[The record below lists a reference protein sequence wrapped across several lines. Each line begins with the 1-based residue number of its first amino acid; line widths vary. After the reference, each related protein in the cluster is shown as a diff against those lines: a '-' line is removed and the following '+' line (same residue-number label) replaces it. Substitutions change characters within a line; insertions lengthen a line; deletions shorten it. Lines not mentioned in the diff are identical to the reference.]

1 MNLQDRCLRINEN
14 IPDGGLYTGE
24 RREVHPNSKVPWR
37 ISPVPFPIPAEELVW
52 LENLGTHL
60 LKFYKV
66 CNLLYSQ
73 STRGIQPKW
82 ISDYLDKG
90 KPETVIEFGRMRR
103 FKSQLPQV
111 IRPDILPTENGMVIS
126 ELDSIPGGIGFTGG
140 LSIQYSELGCEILGG
155 SNGMATGFAEM
166 VRSLSK
172 KDRPVLAIIVSD
184 EAEDY
189 RQEMYWL
196 ASELNRLGLYAR
208 TVHPRDIIFTETGLF
223 LDEDEGN
230 IQVDIV
236 YRFFELFDLKNIPK
250 SELILYAAKKRNV
263 IITPPPKAYLEE
275 KLLFALFH
283 HPVLQ
288 SFWKRELGKDTHRLL
303 SEIIPST
310 WIIDPSELPPHAII
324 PGLSLDETPITDF
337 RQLITVTQK
346 QRELVIKPS
355 GFSSLAWGSKGV
367 AIGHDMATEDWKKA
381 VEQALSRFEET
392 PHILQEFHKSK
403 RIVMP
408 YYDFNSCD
416 IRQMKGRALLR
427 PYYFVVQDK
436 VRLAGIQATVC
447 PDDKKILHGMVD
459 SVIVPCIVE

>member
-1 MNLQDRCLRINEN
+1 MSLQDRCLRINEN

-37 ISPVPFPIPAEELVW
+37 ISPTPFPISAEDLAW
-52 LENLGTHL
+52 LTNLGSHL

-82 ISDYLDKG
+82 SSDYLDKG
-90 KPETVIEFGRMRR
+90 KPETIIELGRMRR

-126 ELDSIPGGIGFTGG
+126 ELDSIPGGIGFTGD
-140 LSIQYSELGCEILGG
+140 LSLQYSDLGCEIVGG
-155 SNGMATGFAEM
+155 PNGMAVGFAEM

-172 KDRPVLAIIVSD
+172 KDQPVLAIIVSD
-184 EAEDY
+184 ESEDY

-196 ASELNRLGLYAR
+196 ASKLNHLGLCAQ
-208 TVHPRDIIFTETGLF
+208 TVRPSDIIFTETGLF
-223 LDEDEGN
+223 LNQDQEN
-230 IQVDIV
+230 IQVDVV

-263 IITPPPKAYLEE
+263 IMTPPPKAYLEE

-283 HPVLQ
+283 HPALQ
-288 SFWKRELGKDTHRLL
+288 SFWQRELGKDTHHLL
-303 SEIIPST
+303 SGTIPNT
-310 WIIDPSELPPHAII
+310 WIIDPRELPPHAII
-324 PGLSLDETPITDF
+324 PGLILDENPVTNF
-337 RQLITVTQK
+337 RKLIAITQK

-355 GFSSLAWGSKGV
+355 GFSALAWGSKGV
-367 AIGHDMATEDWKKA
+367 AIGHDMATADWEKA
-381 VEQALSRFEET
+381 VEHALSSFVET

-403 RIVMP
+403 RIAMS
-408 YYDFNSCD
+408 YYDFDSCD

-427 PYYFVVQDK
+427 PYYFVAQDE

-459 SVIVPCIVE
+459 SIIVPCTVK

>member
-1 MNLQDRCLRINEN
+1 M
-14 IPDGGLYTGE
+14 
-24 RREVHPNSKVPWR
+24 
-37 ISPVPFPIPAEELVW
+37 
-52 LENLGTHL
+52 ENLGTHL

-155 SNGMATGFAEM
+155 SNGMANGFAEM

-283 HPVLQ
+283 HPALQ
-288 SFWKRELGKDTHRLL
+288 SFWKRELGEDTHRLL

-367 AIGHDMATEDWKKA
+367 AIGHDMATEDWEKA
-381 VEQALSRFEET
+381 VEQALSSFEET

-403 RIVMP
+403 RIVMS

-416 IRQMKGRALLR
+416 IRQIQGRALLR

-459 SVIVPCIVE
+459 SIIVPCIVE

>member
-1 MNLQDRCLRINEN
+1 VNVQDKCLRINEN
-14 IPDGGLYTGE
+14 IPEGGLYTGE

-37 ISPVPFPIPAEELVW
+37 ISPVPFPISVEDHVW
-52 LENLGTHL
+52 LENLGKHL

-82 ISDYLDKG
+82 NSDYLNKG
-90 KPETVIEFGRMRR
+90 KPETVIELGRMRR

-111 IRPDILPTENGMVIS
+111 IRPDILPTEDGMVIS

-140 LSIQYSELGCEILGG
+140 LSIQYSELGCEIVGG
-155 SNGMATGFAEM
+155 SNGMVVGFAEM

-172 KDRPVLAIIVSD
+172 KDQPVLAIIVSD
-184 EAEDY
+184 EASDY
-189 RQEMYWL
+189 RQEMSWL
-196 ASELNRLGLYAR
+196 ASELNHLGLHAR
-208 TVHPRDIIFTETGLF
+208 TIHPRDIIFTENGLF
-223 LDEDEGN
+223 LHEDERN

-250 SELILYAAKKRNV
+250 AELILHAAKKRNV

-283 HPVLQ
+283 HPTLN
-288 SFWKRELGKDTHRLL
+288 SFWKCELGKDTYQLL
-303 SEIIPST
+303 SGIIPNT
-310 WIIDPSELPPHAII
+310 WIIDPRVLPPHAII

-337 RQLITVTQK
+337 RQLIAVTQK

-355 GFSSLAWGSKGV
+355 GFSPLAWGSKGV
-367 AIGHDMATEDWKKA
+367 TIGHDMATEDWKET
-381 VEQALSRFEET
+381 VEEALNNFEET

-403 RIVMP
+403 RIVMS
-408 YYDFNSCD
+408 YYDFNNCEM
-416 IRQMKGRALLR
+416 RKMRGRTLLR
-427 PYYFVVQDK
+427 PYYFVVGDE
-436 VRLAGIQATVC
+436 VRLAGIQATIC

-459 SVIVPCIVE
+459 SIIVPCTIE

>member
-1 MNLQDRCLRINEN
+1 MSLQDRCLRINEN
-14 IPDGGLYTGE
+14 IPDGGLYTE
-24 RREVHPNSKVPWR
+24 KQREVHPDSNVPWR
-37 ISPVPFPIPAEELVW
+37 ISPAPFPISAEDLAW
-52 LENLGTHL
+52 LENLGSHL

-82 ISDYLDKG
+82 SSDYLDKG
-90 KPETVIEFGRMRR
+90 KSETVIEFGRMRR

-126 ELDSIPGGIGFTGG
+126 ELDSIPGGMGFTGG
-140 LSIQYSELGCEILGG
+140 LSLQYSELGCKIVGG
-155 SNGMATGFAEM
+155 SNGIAVGFAEM

-172 KDRPVLAIIVSD
+172 QDQPVLAIVVSD
-184 EAEDY
+184 ESEDY
-189 RQEMYWL
+189 RKEMCWL
-196 ASELNRLGLYAR
+196 ASELNHLGLYAR
-208 TVHPRDIIFTETGLF
+208 TVHPSDIIFTETGLF
-223 LDEDEGN
+223 LNQDKGN
-230 IQVDIV
+230 IQIDVV

-263 IITPPPKAYLEE
+263 IMTPPPKAYLEE

-283 HPVLQ
+283 HPTLL
-288 SFWKRELGKDTHRLL
+288 SFWQRELGKDTHHLL
-303 SEIIPST
+303 SEIIPKT
-310 WIIDPSELPPHAII
+310 WIIDPRELPPHAII
-324 PGLSLDETPITDF
+324 PGLSLGDNPITNF
-337 RQLITVTQK
+337 RQLIAVTQK

-367 AIGHDMATEDWKKA
+367 AIGHDMATEDWEKT
-381 VEQALSRFEET
+381 VEHALSSFGET

-408 YYDFNSCD
+408 YYDFDHRD

-427 PYYFVVQDK
+427 PYYFVAQNE

-459 SVIVPCIVE
+459 SIIVPCTVE